1 MRKEERLAL
10 PTVGGGGGG
19 DDGLQG
25 EYSWECVVEKIA
37 GSAVEL
43 RVAIVLVGN
52 CVVLHSTAFHLL
64 ASAMAE
70 AGLCAS
76 FGPGDLISQAAFD
89 QQSVIMAA
97 RAEVEL
103 MMKQIAAQSQ
113 APALFSATLSDACR
127 GQNLEDFVRI
137 LVEMGGIGPALCE
150 MHGIGPV
157 SGELQSMQDFKQM
170 TPLDMQLLQG
180 MQGMQGMGMQS
191 LQATAPGMTS
201 FENMQGMQSIQGL
214 NHMAPLDLHSM
225 HGFNH
230 MNSQFAFPFMSSGC
244 QTPRSREQL
253 SSVTPVEL
261 ELVGTTLVAKT
272 ANEYVKLDVRVLKHS
287 TLAAY

>member
-1 MRKEERLAL
+1 
-10 PTVGGGGGG
+10 V
-19 DDGLQG
+19 
-25 EYSWECVVEKIA
+25 
-37 GSAVEL
+37 
-43 RVAIVLVGN
+43 IVLVGN
-52 CVVLHSTAFHLL
+52 CVVLHSAAFHFL
-64 ASAMAE
+64 AAAMAE

-76 FGPGDLISQAAFD
+76 FGPGDLISQAACD
-89 QQSVIMAA
+89 QQGVLMAA

-127 GQNLEDFVRI
+127 GQNLEDFMRF

-157 SGELQSMQDFKQM
+157 SGESQSMQDFKQM
-170 TPLDMQLLQG
+170 NPLDMQLMQG
-180 MQGMQGMGMQS
+180 MQGMQS
-191 LQATAPGMTS
+191 LHATAPGMSS

-272 ANEYVKLDVRVLKHS
+272 ANECAKLDVRETKHS
-287 TLAAY
+287 ILAAY